1 MTRTTSDPGG
11 REYLEAIRLKVCS
24 VCLDSRDDLSCG
36 LTGRLCA
43 IEAHLPRLVE
53 VLSRIDSPRID
64 EYVLAVRNE
73 ICGGCRDQRADGGCE
88 LRASASCAL
97 DAYLPL
103 VVDAIEEVNARR
115 PS

>member
-1 MTRTTSDPGG
+1 V
-11 REYLEAIRLKVCS
+11 EAIRRKVCS
-24 VCLDSRDDLSCG
+24 ICLDSRDDLSCG
-36 LTGRLCA
+36 LTGRQCA

-53 VLSRIDSPRID
+53 VLSRIESPRID
-64 EYVLAVRNE
+64 AYALAVREE
-73 ICGGCRDQRADGGCE
+73 ICGGCRDRRADGGCA

-115 PS
+115 AS